1 MSDLPVELHDY
12 ITGSSLALSASP
24 VGVEDH
30 PLRAVSDGFCHLTGF
45 GRDKVIGR
53 NCRFLQGGKR
63 EQEGLGKLRAFLA
76 SKGRGMCRVNLVNFR
91 ADGTPF
97 INMLTL
103 TRICDHDGKDCFL
116 FGSQFDIGRA
126 EVDEA
131 EEFDG
136 QFRDVAERVKKRLD
150 PHKLSM
156 VGSVSALANAAS
168 AIAEAKML
176 VSQLEG
182 ADRLY

>member
-1 MSDLPVELHDY
+1 MSDLPVELNDY
-12 ITGSSLALSASP
+12 ITGSSLALSAAP

-30 PLRAVSDGFCHLTGF
+30 PLQVISDGFCKLTGF
-45 GRDKVIGR
+45 GRDEVLGR
-53 NCRFLQGGKR
+53 NCRFLQGNKR
-63 EQEGLGKLRAFLA
+63 EQEGLAKLRAFLD
-76 SKGRGMCRVNLVNFR
+76 SEGRGTCRVNLVNFR
-91 ADGTPF
+91 SDGTPF
-97 INMLTL
+97 INLLTL
-103 TRICDHDGKDCFL
+103 TRICDHDGEDCFL

-131 EEFDG
+131 EAFDG
-136 QFRDVAERVKKRLD
+136 ELREVAERVKKRLE

-176 VSQLEG
+176 VSQIEG
-182 ADRLY
+182 SHSLY